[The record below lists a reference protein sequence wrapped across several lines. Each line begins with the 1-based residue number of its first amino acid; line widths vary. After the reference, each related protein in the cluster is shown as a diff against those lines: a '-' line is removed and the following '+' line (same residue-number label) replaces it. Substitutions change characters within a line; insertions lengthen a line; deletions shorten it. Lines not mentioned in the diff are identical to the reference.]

1 MGADGT
7 SKSSGS
13 ASAAP
18 KNDRK
23 KGPDDDQNVKPPASE
38 DTEDQ
43 VDDKKSV
50 LFLSIDVDKNDSRA
64 CSVDVGM
71 NDLTTMTSLRQS
83 YNALRGS
90 FSWTRKRAVGIK
102 FYQFRSFL
110 YKPQRR
116 HQVELHRD
124 RERYPPKDDV
134 AYYWNLWA
142 EWQDGDPYPNG
153 EAWYFFSHPDDC
165 ASSTTLREMLPKRKK
180 DEARSGTTVYGV
192 YIEQRHSVWQI
203 FIPVVVVLVFTL
215 GGTLWFIG
223 TWLEDHPDDLQGAT
237 VPVFLALT
245 AVQSVLSLLVALV
258 VFRWSL

>member
-1 MGADGT
+1 MSLRFFTFEENGLIARQEKVAFLTKVTRLQRKIRTQKVCQANKVYGFMILKQPDASDSKEQEPSSNSKGKGKQQSMGADGT

-102 FYQFRSFL
+102 FYRVS
-110 YKPQRR
+110 
-116 HQVELHRD
+116 
-124 RERYPPKDDV
+124 
-134 AYYWNLWA
+134 
-142 EWQDGDPYPNG
+142 
-153 EAWYFFSHPDDC
+153 
-165 ASSTTLREMLPKRKK
+165 
-180 DEARSGTTVYGV
+180 
-192 YIEQRHSVWQI
+192 
-203 FIPVVVVLVFTL
+203 
-215 GGTLWFIG
+215 
-223 TWLEDHPDDLQGAT
+223 
-237 VPVFLALT
+237 
-245 AVQSVLSLLVALV
+245 
-258 VFRWSL
+258 